1 MNRKELVVIG
11 AGPAGIE
18 AALTASEL
26 GVDVLLVD
34 SFPTAGGQYYKQT
47 PQAFDDHRRKTASQ
61 QEGKLLL
68 QMLDASNVQLLT
80 GCLVWG
86 LFEDR
91 DKGGWIAQL
100 ALSDEPV
107 QVKADAVIIA
117 TGAYDRP
124 FAFPGWTLPGVMT
137 AGAGQILVKTQGV
150 VPGKRILLSG
160 TGPLQIALADQ
171 LIRAGV
177 TPVAM
182 LEASTM
188 PLWDVLRHAPAF
200 LGQVNR
206 MVEGVGYGFDIVR
219 SGMRARV
226 GWSVVEARGD
236 GRVEEAVIARLG
248 SDWKMIAGSEEKIE
262 VDTIILGYGLIPN
275 NRLSRMVECEHEYVA
290 IKGGWVPVRDETLQT
305 TRPNVYVIGDAA
317 GVGGA
322 ELAHVE
328 GKIAGLAVASRCGHG
343 KQSDFQWR
351 YAKLRPELVRQRRY
365 AKALGEL
372 FTPRPGALSLFKE
385 DMIVCRCEE
394 VIYRDI
400 LDAIQLGARSV
411 NEVKMIVRAG
421 MGNCQGRICE
431 GLIAQI
437 LLSAFSGE
445 NIDMQK
451 IGAST
456 VRPPLEPMTLDVL
469 ARASK
474 MIEADENQLIS
485 IDK

>member
-26 GVDVLLVD
+26 GVEVLLVD
-34 SFPTAGGQYYKQT
+34 SFPTAGGQYYKQP
-47 PQAFDDHRRKTASQ
+47 PQAFEDHRKKNASQ
-61 QEGKLLL
+61 KEGKLLL
-68 QMLDASNVQLLT
+68 QMLDSSNVQLLT

-86 LFEDR
+86 LFEDH
-91 DKGGWIAQL
+91 DKGSWVVQL
-100 ALSDEPV
+100 ALPDRPM

-150 VPGKRILLSG
+150 VPGSKVLLTG

-171 LIRAGV
+171 LIHAGV

-182 LEASTM
+182 LEASTIS
-188 PLWDVLRHAPAF
+188 LWDLLRHVPVF
-200 LGQVNR
+200 LGQFNR
-206 MVEGVGYGFDIVR
+206 MVEGLGYGFDILR
-219 SGMRARV
+219 SGMQVRM
-226 GWSVVEARGD
+226 GWAVVEARGD
-236 GRVEEAVIARLG
+236 GSVEEAVIARLG
-248 SDWKMIAGSEEKIE
+248 PDWKVIAGSEEKVQ
-262 VDTIILGYGLIPN
+262 VDTVILGYGLVPN

-290 IKGGWVPVRDETLQT
+290 VKGGWVPIRDETLQT
-305 TRPNVYVIGDAA
+305 TCPNVYVVGDAA

-328 GKIAGLAVASRCGHG
+328 GKIAGLAVASRCGRG

-351 YAKLRPELVRQRRY
+351 YAKLRPELLRQRRY

-372 FTPRPGALSLFKE
+372 FTPQPGALSLFRE
-385 DMIVCRCEE
+385 NMTVCRCEE
-394 VIYRDI
+394 VSYRDI

-411 NEVKMIVRAG
+411 NEVKMITRAG
-421 MGNCQGRICE
+421 MGNCQGRMCE

-437 LLSAFSGE
+437 LLNALSVE
-445 NIDMQK
+445 NVDMQR

-456 VRPPLEPMTLDVL
+456 VRPPLEPMTLDML
-469 ARASK
+469 ARASQ
-474 MIEADENQLIS
+474 MIETEENQLT
-485 IDK
+485 